1 MNWNSLQCAFIDI
14 KKRPVMYL
22 GSNSVHDL
30 EKFING
36 YGFALTVYDIQENF
50 IVVDS
55 MSFHDWIALRT
66 HLYEST
72 SGWANMLD
80 SYYGSEEKALE
91 MFFIH
96 YDEFLSRSGTVIKYL
111 EPKEIREWKWES
123 VNGEKHYS
131 YLTPYRVE
139 IVKYTDDPGRFIRF
153 LDAKYEI
160 IDREEYVLNDSALS
174 FRLINIPCKK
184 EDWKNA

>member
-1 MNWNSLQCAFIDI
+1 
-14 KKRPVMYL
+14 MYL

-96 YDEFLSRSGTVIKYL
+96 YDEFKHTMGVRS
-111 EPKEIREWKWES
+111 
-123 VNGEKHYS
+123 
-131 YLTPYRVE
+131 
-139 IVKYTDDPGRFIRF
+139 
-153 LDAKYEI
+153 
-160 IDREEYVLNDSALS
+160 
-174 FRLINIPCKK
+174 NIPTFASFGAHGGQEPMGVRSNIPTFATFTVK
-184 EDWKNA
+184 